1 MATAAAAAAYP
12 PNFTVHIRET
22 WRGSGAQR
30 PSFIAKPHH
39 HLRRLFEVYMLKKS
53 GPPLD
58 ALVCVYKDKIIE
70 PAAYEQP
77 LLNLGFVDGD
87 EISVYKVHFCASDK
101 DTDITV
107 LPSTFQNNFRQLYT
121 NKSFSDIT
129 FLVEGQKVSAH
140 KCVLAVR
147 CEKFRAMFHE
157 YFKEGQ
163 QTEIPLDC
171 KYAPFQALLEYLY
184 TDNIPQSCETMFEL
198 LALAEEYLLPHLKSL
213 CEIKMLDSLD
223 LYNAASMLVHS
234 DLYQCEILKKYCLQF
249 IITSHELL
257 MMISQFET
265 DIEKAPHLMMEIMR
279 AITKGNQDY
288 KRQKYEPR
296 AV

>member
-1 MATAAAAAAYP
+1 MASNFPA
-12 PNFTVHIRET
+12 NFTVHIRET
-22 WRGSGAQR
+22 WKGAGAQR

-39 HLRRLFEVYMLKKS
+39 HLRRLFEVYMLKKG

-58 ALVCVYKDKIIE
+58 LLVCVFKDKIIE
-70 PAAYEQP
+70 PAAYELP

-87 EISVYKVHFCASDK
+87 EISVYKVRFCSSEK
-101 DTDITV
+101 DTDIAV
-107 LPSTFQNNFRQLYT
+107 LPSTFQTNFRNLHT
-121 NKSFSDIT
+121 NKAFADVT

-140 KCVLAVR
+140 KCVLAAR
-147 CEKFRAMFHE
+147 CEKFRAMLQDC
-157 YFKEGQ
+157 FKEGQ
-163 QTEIPLDC
+163 QNEIPLDC

-184 TDNIPQSCETMFEL
+184 TDDIPSNCEIVFDL

-223 LYNAASMLVHS
+223 LYNAASILVHS
-234 DLYQCEILKKYCLQF
+234 DLYCCEVLKKYCLQF
-249 IITSHELL
+249 ILTSHELL
-257 MMISQFET
+257 MMIPQFEA

-288 KRQKYEPR
+288 KRQKIG
-296 AV
+296 